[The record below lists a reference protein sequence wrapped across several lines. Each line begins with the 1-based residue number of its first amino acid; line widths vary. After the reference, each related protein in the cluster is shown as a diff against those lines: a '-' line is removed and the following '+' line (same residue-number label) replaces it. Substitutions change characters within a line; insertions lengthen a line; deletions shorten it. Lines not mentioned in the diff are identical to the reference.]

1 MEISFD
7 GTGGYVRVQY
17 ASLEQFEDLVER
29 LMGTGPK
36 ISDESFE
43 FGGLHAEEPVDDA
56 DDTEGAPATGY

>member
-1 MEISFD
+1 
-7 GTGGYVRVQY
+7 
-17 ASLEQFEDLVER
+17 
-29 LMGTGPK
+29 MGTGPK

>member
-1 MEISFD
+1 MDPKKRTLARITVPDAE
-7 GTGGYVRVQY
+7 
-17 ASLEQFEDLVER
+17 ASIEDLVER